1 MILRT
6 IQSVS
11 WSQDAI
17 HLIALNQLG
26 NAIKHHQVSE
36 RLLKQ
41 VNLTPIGF
49 IHYDDFPIFYNGAEV
64 SPTAAT
70 QNHLNDLHDYSE
82 SLLNLSKVYE
92 SKIEYLEKTLQ
103 ETQNLMKLYKEQK
116 EYYEAQMVE
125 KEALE
130 KELEAYHTRPIREM
144 IRKMWEK

>member
-1 MILRT
+1 
-6 IQSVS
+6 
-11 WSQDAI
+11 
-17 HLIALNQLG
+17 
-26 NAIKHHQVSE
+26 
-36 RLLKQ
+36 
-41 VNLTPIGF
+41 
-49 IHYDDFPIFYNGAEV
+49 
-64 SPTAAT
+64 
-70 QNHLNDLHDYSE
+70 LNDLHDYSE